1 MAGVFRLRQAAPA
14 NREQNPGLVRTKV
27 AAWIKEEGLDWLEH
41 YSSCEVARRIGFSES
56 FVRRWKRGAGV
67 VARKSVRTS
76 AVQTLPAVINVT
88 KISAPKAHVAG
99 QVLARL
105 VRGDVVVEFL
115 DMDALVR
122 AVPQVLS

>member
-1 MAGVFRLRQAAPA
+1 MEKEFEKFCSRVK
-14 NREQNPGLVRTKV
+14 REREGLYSRTKV
-27 AAWIKEEGLDWLEH
+27 AAWIKEEGHDWLEH

-115 DMDALVR
+115 DMDALVL

>member
-1 MAGVFRLRQAAPA
+1 
-14 NREQNPGLVRTKV
+14 
-27 AAWIKEEGLDWLEH
+27 
-41 YSSCEVARRIGFSES
+41 
-56 FVRRWKRGAGV
+56 
-67 VARKSVRTS
+67 
-76 AVQTLPAVINVT
+76 LPAVINVT

-122 AVPQVLS
+122 AFPQVLS

>member
-1 MAGVFRLRQAAPA
+1 MEKEFEKFCSRVK
-14 NREQNPGLVRTKV
+14 REREGLYSRTKV

-115 DMDALVR
+115 DMDALVL

>member
-1 MAGVFRLRQAAPA
+1 MEKEFEKFCSRVK
-14 NREQNPGLVRTKV
+14 REREGLYSRTKV

-99 QVLARL
+99 QLLARL

>member
-1 MAGVFRLRQAAPA
+1 MEKEFEKFCSRVK
-14 NREQNPGLVRTKV
+14 REREGLYSRTKV

-99 QVLARL
+99 QLLARL

-115 DMDALVR
+115 DMDALVL

>member
-1 MAGVFRLRQAAPA
+1 MEKEFEKFCSRVK
-14 NREQNPGLVRTKV
+14 REREGLYSRTKV

-99 QVLARL
+99 HVLARL

>member
-1 MAGVFRLRQAAPA
+1 MEKEFEKFCSRVK
-14 NREQNPGLVRTKV
+14 REREGLYSRTKV
-27 AAWIKEEGLDWLEH
+27 AAWIKEEGLHWLEH

-76 AVQTLPAVINVT
+76 AVQALPAVINVT

-122 AVPQVLS
+122 AFPQVLS